1 MPEDPG
7 KVVHSL
13 LSGTVCDILV
23 SPGSVISV
31 GDEVIVVEAMKM
43 EIPVEAT
50 AAGTVAEV
58 LVTIGQRIAEGDR
71 LLVLQ

>member
-7 KVVHSL
+7 KVVHSP

-23 SPGSVISV
+23 STGSVISAN
-31 GDEVIVVEAMKM
+31 DELIVVEAMKM
-43 EIPVEAT
+43 EIPVEAPL
-50 AAGTVAEV
+50 AGTVAEV
-58 LVTIGQRIAEGDR
+58 LVTIGQRVAEGDR